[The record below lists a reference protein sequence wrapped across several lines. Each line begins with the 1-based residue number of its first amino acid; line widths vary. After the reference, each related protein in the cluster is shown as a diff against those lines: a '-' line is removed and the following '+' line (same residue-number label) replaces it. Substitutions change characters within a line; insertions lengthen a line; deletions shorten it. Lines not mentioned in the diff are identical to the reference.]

1 MIVATADGRSIRLDD
16 ADGPVGVRGG
26 RPRRV
31 DWQQAC
37 GRWHPGRCRAHRTR
51 DMLIRMSHLED
62 LLARNRSFAAGDAKN
77 KVPAIP
83 FIPNRQIYI
92 ITCIDPRVDPAA
104 VLGLDL
110 GDAIVARNVGGRV
123 TPAVLRD
130 LGWITHLHRTKTP
143 EADWFEIAVIHHTDC
158 GSALLAD
165 DELRHEFATAGGFD
179 DAELAALAVTDP
191 TITAKSDVETLLA
204 SPMVDGH
211 VRVSGHVYDL
221 GTGLVTGV
229 VPPRS
234 RGER

>member
-1 MIVATADGRSIRLDD
+1 
-16 ADGPVGVRGG
+16 
-26 RPRRV
+26 
-31 DWQQAC
+31 
-37 GRWHPGRCRAHRTR
+37 
-51 DMLIRMSHLED
+51 MLIRMAHLED
-62 LLARNRSFAAGDAKN
+62 LLARNRSFADGDAKN
-77 KVPAIP
+77 RVPAIP

-143 EADWFEIAVIHHTDC
+143 DAAWFELAVIHHTDC

-165 DELRHEFATAGGFD
+165 DELRHEFAITGGFD
-179 DAELAALAVTDP
+179 DAELAALAVTCP
-191 TITAKSDVETLLA
+191 TITAKSDVGTLLA
-204 SPMVDGH
+204 SPMVDSH
-211 VRVSGHVYDL
+211 VRVSGHVYEL
-221 GTGLVTGV
+221 ETGLVTGV

-234 RGER
+234 RGEGLA